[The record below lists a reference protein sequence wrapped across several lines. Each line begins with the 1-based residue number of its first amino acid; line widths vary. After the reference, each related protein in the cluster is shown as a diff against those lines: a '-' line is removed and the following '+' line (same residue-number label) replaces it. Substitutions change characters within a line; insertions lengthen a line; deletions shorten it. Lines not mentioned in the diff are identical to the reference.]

1 MNKNKVIE
9 LILAEW
15 IASLRSRDRSVKS
28 IKPNFEELF
37 ERWKLQDVTFDDLY
51 EIYLPKAIKAH
62 YPAPSVIKNTYDL
75 TKSNIRSF
83 KKTEKEYA
91 NDWLKGIDDIAT
103 EAFFEHFPAPVI
115 DVDDGPKVFGSM
127 SAKEYN
133 LQRRYIEQF
142 PILDTTELE
151 KQWKQEREMLDL
163 DDLLKNVLGNQ
174 DENNN

>member
-1 MNKNKVIE
+1 MSSNKAIE

-15 IASLRSRDRSVKS
+15 IASLKSRDRSAKS
-28 IKPNFEELF
+28 IRPNFEDLF
-37 ERWKLQDVTFDDLY
+37 ERWKLQDASFDDLY
-51 EIYLPKAIKAH
+51 DVYLPKAIKAH
-62 YPAPSVIKNTYDL
+62 YPVSSVIKNTYL
-75 TKSNIRSF
+75 SLKTNVRGF
-83 KKTEKEYA
+83 KKSEKEFS
-91 NDWLKGIDDIAT
+91 DEWLKGIDDIAT
-103 EAFFEHFPAPVI
+103 EAFFQYFPAPVI
-115 DVDDGPKVFGSM
+115 DVDDGPKVYGSM

-174 DENNN
+174 DEDNN

>member
-1 MNKNKVIE
+1 MDKNKAIE
-9 LILAEW
+9 LILVEW
-15 IASLRSRDRSVKS
+15 IASLKSRDRSVKS

-37 ERWKLQDVTFDDLY
+37 ERWKLQDATFDDLY
-51 EIYLPKAIKAH
+51 ENYLPKAIKAH
-62 YPAPSVIKNTYDL
+62 QPVSSVIKNTFSVL
-75 TKSNIRSF
+75 KRNVKSF
-83 KKTEKEYA
+83 KKTEKEFA
-91 NDWLKGIDDIAT
+91 DEWLKGIDDIAT
-103 EAFFEHFPAPVI
+103 KAFFEYFPAPVI